1 VAERD
6 PWATLISVAGAAGA
20 AAGIVYLAGGVVLSL
35 RYEGLGL
42 SGQQAVGLT
51 PREVLLFAGARSLL
65 LWWLVGL
72 AVVLLLLRFVPRL
85 GGVRVRRAP
94 VLAVLIAAVLAGLL
108 LLLLLLLLRVW
119 WPLATL
125 VALTVLVVAV
135 ARWRGRPVLLFVV
148 SAAAI
153 SLIAVSVEADR
164 LSYKVDRVCV
174 GLLAGGATAAE
185 PRAPAPALAV
195 GRRCG
200 VLVGQSDRGFY
211 VGAIAR
217 RGTSQLV
224 FVPAD
229 RVAGAA
235 STKVLIRVVP
245 SYASARR
252 ERLVS
257 RLLGTE
263 IR

>member
-20 AAGIVYLAGGVVLSL
+20 AVGIVYLAGGVVLSL

-51 PREVLLFAGARSLL
+51 PREVVLFAGARSLL

-94 VLAVLIAAVLAGLL
+94 VLAVLTAAALAG
-108 LLLLLLLLRVW
+108 LLLLRVW

-125 VALTVLVVAV
+125 VALTALVVAV

-174 GLLAGGATAAE
+174 GLLAGAATAAE
-185 PRAPAPALAV
+185 PRAPAPALAA

-224 FVPAD
+224 FMPAD

>member
-1 VAERD
+1 MAERD

-108 LLLLLLLLRVW
+108 LLRVW

-135 ARWRGRPVLLFVV
+135 AR
-148 SAAAI
+148 
-153 SLIAVSVEADR
+153 
-164 LSYKVDRVCV
+164 
-174 GLLAGGATAAE
+174 
-185 PRAPAPALAV
+185 
-195 GRRCG
+195 
-200 VLVGQSDRGFY
+200 
-211 VGAIAR
+211 
-217 RGTSQLV
+217 
-224 FVPAD
+224 
-229 RVAGAA
+229 
-235 STKVLIRVVP
+235 
-245 SYASARR
+245 
-252 ERLVS
+252 
-257 RLLGTE
+257 
-263 IR
+263 

>member
-1 VAERD
+1 MAERD

-85 GGVRVRRAP
+85 GGVGVRRAP
-94 VLAVLIAAVLAGLL
+94 VLAVLIAAVLAG
-108 LLLLLLLLRVW
+108 LLLLRVW

>member
-1 VAERD
+1 MAERD

-108 LLLLLLLLRVW
+108 LLLRVW

-125 VALTVLVVAV
+125 VALTVLVLAV

-235 STKVLIRVVP
+235 STKVLIRVVR

>member
-1 VAERD
+1 MAERD

-108 LLLLLLLLRVW
+108 LLLRVW

-185 PRAPAPALAV
+185 PRASAPALAV

>member
-94 VLAVLIAAVLAGLL
+94 VLAVLIAAVLAG
-108 LLLLLLLLRVW
+108 LLLLRVW

>member
-94 VLAVLIAAVLAGLL
+94 LLAVLIAAVLAG
-108 LLLLLLLLRVW
+108 LLLLRVW

-235 STKVLIRVVP
+235 STKVLIRVEP